1 MLFKTT
7 ARFYDGKTSV
17 PQNIEVFLDIKQ
29 DKLSFENGQ
38 QKIVWKNTAI
48 KFSKNNNNLICEH
61 GNDPIQQIFISDADF
76 IKKTY
81 PILKSKGH
89 QHWYDGL
96 VNLGFMN
103 HLLIA
108 ISLLALIGLS
118 YVYVLPWVAEKAV
131 TIIPESYDNEIGQ
144 LAFNEEMLLNKI
156 DSSKTKTLNQFAS
169 ELKLNNKK
177 KLKFTVVNSDIVNA
191 YALPDG
197 NIVVFT
203 GILNALQSTEELAGL
218 LGHESS
224 HVNNRH
230 SMKML
235 CRNLSGYLF
244 ISAILGDANGVM
256 AIIGDNVNSLNNLS
270 FSRKFETEADNDG
283 YTVLIKNNLNP
294 EGMTKLFTRLKEEET
309 IDIPEFLS
317 SHPVTDERIKEIQK
331 RIKSGKHNT
340 IDNQKLTF
348 LFQKIK
354 E

>member
-1 MLFKTT
+1 MLFTTT

-17 PQNIEVFLDIKQ
+17 PQNIEVFLDLKQ
-29 DKLSFENGQ
+29 DKLSFESNH
-38 QKIVWKNTAI
+38 QKIIWKTADT
-48 KFSKNNNNLICEH
+48 KFSKNNANLICEH
-61 GNDPIQQIFISDADF
+61 GNDPIQQIFISDAGF

-81 PILKSKGH
+81 PLLKSKGH
-89 QHWYDGL
+89 QHWYDNL
-96 VNLGFMN
+96 VHLGFVN

-108 ISLLALIGLS
+108 ISILALIGIS
-118 YVYVLPWVAEKAV
+118 YAFVLPWVAEKSV
-131 TIIPESYDNEIGQ
+131 TIIPESYDNQIGQ
-144 LAFNEEMLLNKI
+144 LAFNQEMMLNKI
-156 DSSKTKTLNQFAS
+156 DSSKTKILNQFAS
-169 ELKLNNKK
+169 ELQLNNKK
-177 KLKFTVVNSDIVNA
+177 KLQFTVVDSDIVNA

-203 GILNALQSTEELAGL
+203 GILNSLQSPEELAGL

-283 YTVLIKNNLNP
+283 YNVLIKNSLNP
-294 EGMTKLFTRLKEEET
+294 EGMTKLFQRLKEEET
-309 IDIPEFLS
+309 IAIPEFLS
-317 SHPVTDERIKEIQK
+317 SHPVTDERIKEIK
-331 RIKSGKHNT
+331 KLIKSRKHKT
-340 IDNQKLTF
+340 SDNQKLTF

>member
-1 MLFKTT
+1 ML
-7 ARFYDGKTSV
+7 
-17 PQNIEVFLDIKQ
+17 
-29 DKLSFENGQ
+29 
-38 QKIVWKNTAI
+38 KNTEI
-48 KFSKNNNNLICEH
+48 QFSKNNTNLICEH

-76 IKKTY
+76 IKKTF
-81 PILKSKGH
+81 PLLKSKGH
-89 QHWYDGL
+89 QHWYDSL
-96 VNLGFMN
+96 VNLGFIN
-103 HLLIA
+103 HILIA
-108 ISLLALIGLS
+108 VSILALIGLS
-118 YVYVLPWVAEKAV
+118 YVYILPWVAEKAV

-144 LAFNEEMLLNKI
+144 LAFNQEMLLNKI

-177 KLKFTVVNSDIVNA
+177 KLKFTVVDSDIVNA

-203 GILNALQSTEELAGL
+203 GILNSLQSTEELAGL

-270 FSRKFETEADNDG
+270 FSRKFETEADTDG
-283 YTVLIKNNLNP
+283 YHVLIKNNLNP
-294 EGMTKLFTRLKEEET
+294 EGMIKLFQRLKAEET

-317 SHPVTDERIKEIQK
+317 SHPVTDERIKEVQK
-331 RIKSGKHNT
+331 LITSGKHKT